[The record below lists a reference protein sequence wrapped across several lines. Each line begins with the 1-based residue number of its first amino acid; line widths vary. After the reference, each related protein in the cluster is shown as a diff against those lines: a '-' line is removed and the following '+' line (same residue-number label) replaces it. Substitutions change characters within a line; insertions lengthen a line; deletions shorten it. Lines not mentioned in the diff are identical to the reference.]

1 MPHARHQRTPLPS
14 QAAEHHDGLVASR
27 SLESLLMHLPN
38 ISSSFL
44 SQADTKDE
52 AHYTLERLTPQM
64 RDVVEGKVDGAPCLL
79 HAAVVA
85 EATFEML
92 FQKTS
97 SAQHEEHH
105 ERILLAHAA
114 KHHG

>member
-1 MPHARHQRTPLPS
+1 
-14 QAAEHHDGLVASR
+14 
-27 SLESLLMHLPN
+27 
-38 ISSSFL
+38 
-44 SQADTKDE
+44 
-52 AHYTLERLTPQM
+52 M

>member
-1 MPHARHQRTPLPS
+1 MPHPRHQRTPLPS
-14 QAAEHHDGLVASR
+14 QAVEHHDGLVASR
-27 SLESLLMHLPN
+27 PLESLLVYLPN

-44 SQADTKDE
+44 SQAAKKHE
-52 AHYTLERLTPQM
+52 AQYTLESLTTQM
-64 RDVVEGKVDGAPCLL
+64 RHLVEGKVDGAPCLL